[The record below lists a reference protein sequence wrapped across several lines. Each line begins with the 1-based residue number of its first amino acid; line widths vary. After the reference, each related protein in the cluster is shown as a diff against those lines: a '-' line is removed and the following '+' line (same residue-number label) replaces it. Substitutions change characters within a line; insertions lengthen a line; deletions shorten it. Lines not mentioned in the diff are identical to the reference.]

1 MANEKIGSGR
11 RNKCKKKIA
20 PQRTMII
27 KIKQDVLISDVY
39 DALAFLTSLIN
50 ATPTAIINIPNAINK
65 YSIVLPFF

>member
-1 MANEKIGSGR
+1 VEEGINA
-11 RNKCKKKIA
+11 KKIA